1 MAGSFETKR
10 VMSLPEYRVFQQVE
24 VEVTALNKGYRVFA
38 QTSLGEVLASK
49 DDRAFRAINS
59 KRVDMLV
66 IGHDGRPILAVE
78 FQGSGHYQSDAPARD
93 AVKKEALRKAG
104 VNYLEVFDSDEPEMI
119 RNKVRSALIRKLAA

>member
-59 KRVDMLV
+59 KRVATKGAPR
-66 IGHDGRPILAVE
+66 IGPPLRVAARKRVCGV
-78 FQGSGHYQSDAPARD
+78 APLG
-93 AVKKEALRKAG
+93 KG
-104 VNYLEVFDSDEPEMI
+104 
-119 RNKVRSALIRKLAA
+119 